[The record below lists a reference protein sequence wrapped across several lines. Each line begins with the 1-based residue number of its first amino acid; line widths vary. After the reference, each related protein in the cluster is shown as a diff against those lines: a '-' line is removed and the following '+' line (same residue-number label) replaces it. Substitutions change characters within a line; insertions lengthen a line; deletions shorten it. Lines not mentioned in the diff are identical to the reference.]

1 MFFLMRMTFWFSLVL
16 LMLPFGGGD
25 DGQQVGPLQALM
37 TAREAV
43 GDIAG
48 ICERKPDVCETGKS
62 ALHTIGV
69 RAKASAKI
77 AYDMLGEP
85 DEPSSRGHCCRERRR
100 GRHHR
105 QDRDGRAGQKTFS
118 SSSRKSG
125 APQSASPSPPGSPAA
140 RPRRA
145 SSVPAPSRCPRRSS
159 LSGPAVRGRPSSF
172 SVTRRRAAAYIRPVN
187 TTIDTIRDDFA
198 FLDEWEDRYRYII
211 ELGQALAP

>member
-25 DGQQVGPLQALM
+25 DGQQVSPLKALM
-37 TAREAV
+37 TVREAV

-85 DEPSSRGHCCRERRR
+85 DERSR
-100 GRHHR
+100 
-105 QDRDGRAGQKTFS
+105 RA
-118 SSSRKSG
+118 
-125 APQSASPSPPGSPAA
+125 PSPRRTTRSLTVEDAIAMAEKAAPA
-140 RPRRA
+140 
-145 SSVPAPSRCPRRSS
+145 
-159 LSGPAVRGRPSSF
+159 
-172 SVTRRRAAAYIRPVN
+172 
-187 TTIDTIRDDFA
+187 
-198 FLDEWEDRYRYII
+198 
-211 ELGQALAP
+211 Q

>member
-25 DGQQVGPLQALM
+25 DGQQVSPLKALM

-85 DEPSSRGHCCRERRR
+85 DETI
-100 GRHHR
+100 
-105 QDRDGRAGQKTFS
+105 KTGTVADAETA
-118 SSSRKSG
+118 KSLTVKD
-125 APQSASPSPPGSPAA
+125 A
-140 RPRRA
+140 
-145 SSVPAPSRCPRRSS
+145 
-159 LSGPAVRGRPSSF
+159 
-172 SVTRRRAAAYIRPVN
+172 I
-187 TTIDTIRDDFA
+187 
-198 FLDEWEDRYRYII
+198 
-211 ELGQALAP
+211 ALADKIAPAQ